1 MQNTLSTTSR
11 QRRQW
16 LTLAGASVLTACVGP
31 GTAPLR
37 IATHQ
42 WIGHEL
48 LHLANRLDLL
58 PQQHVRLIDMPSS
71 SASMR
76 ALTAG
81 AVEGACLSLD
91 QVLVARER
99 GVPLT
104 VVAVTDKS
112 IGADAIIAHADITD
126 LSGLKGRRL
135 GFDRDSASGVLL
147 AGALESSGLSLG
159 SLSVLDLSA
168 DRYLDAFFKREVDA
182 LVVQEPYKTL
192 LSQSDMQI
200 LFASNSIPD
209 QIINT
214 IVVRT
219 DALEQRKEQVQTL
232 VRAHF
237 KTLEQWQENP
247 AHFVTDISKH
257 SVAEP
262 GLLLQAFEGI
272 QFLSE
277 RESKGMLSGSNPP
290 LETLAVSLAKVM
302 VRAHLLRHTLNA
314 PHFAGL
320 TSSRFHP

>member
-1 MQNTLSTTSR
+1 
-11 QRRQW
+11 
-16 LTLAGASVLTACVGP
+16 
-31 GTAPLR
+31 
-37 IATHQ
+37 
-42 WIGHEL
+42 
-48 LHLANRLDLL
+48 
-58 PQQHVRLIDMPSS
+58 
-71 SASMR
+71 MR
-76 ALTAG
+76 ALSAG

-112 IGADAIIAHADITD
+112 IGADAIVAHANIAD

-147 AGALESSGLSLG
+147 AGALRSSGLSLG

-192 LSQSDMQI
+192 LSESGMQI

-219 DALEQRKEQVQTL
+219 DVLEQRKEQVQTL
-232 VRAHF
+232 IRAHF
-237 KTLEQWQENP
+237 QTLQQWKEDP

-262 GLLLQAFEGI
+262 GLLIQAFEGI
-272 QFLSE
+272 QFLSAQ
-277 RESKGMLSGSNPP
+277 ESKAMLSGNRPP
-290 LETLAVSLAKVM
+290 LVNLAVSLADVM
-302 VRAHLLRHTLNA
+302 VRAHLLRHTLSA
-314 PHFAGL
+314 FHLADL
-320 TSSRFHP
+320 TNSHFHPQP